1 MHSSTWVTFMT
12 LSLNSFNYSFN
23 KCLLCIEYDVKW
35 WILYRKE
42 LGAWWSSSSLIS
54 KRYPSIFHWLH
65 PASVSFLSMNKATFV
80 NPLCSHSVFPH
91 LHQCMHL
98 PTLRS
103 CLCAGLTVLG
113 SLPLSWGYRQL
124 SCLWTSGGQMH
135 VTQSNVSKHLPS
147 EYADEWVSP
156 GWGGHLQVL
165 PWLWSILCLLVFTAR
180 VLKILSPERKSRLE
194 SLKVLKNDL
203 YWLKA

>member
-1 MHSSTWVTFMT
+1 MGGKPLLGAEGWV
-12 LSLNSFNYSFN
+12 LSLTLLPADLRGN
-23 KCLLCIEYDVKW
+23 KKGSERLAAVCL
-35 WILYRKE
+35 
-42 LGAWWSSSSLIS
+42 
-54 KRYPSIFHWLH
+54 P
-65 PASVSFLSMNKATFV
+65 VSGV
-80 NPLCSHSVFPH
+80 GGGVFPH

-147 EYADEWVSP
+147 EYADE
-156 GWGGHLQVL
+156 
-165 PWLWSILCLLVFTAR
+165 
-180 VLKILSPERKSRLE
+180 
-194 SLKVLKNDL
+194 
-203 YWLKA
+203 